1 MAQHLPRPSDALI
14 EHLLAS
20 HGLGAEAVLACAA
33 APAEL
38 QPLSDVI
45 PLTAAEVRHAV
56 RHEWARSA
64 DDVLARRC
72 RLAFVDRAESDRL
85 EPVVRA
91 LVDQEL
97 DSWLPSPTSHQKN
110 P

>member
-1 MAQHLPRPSDALI
+1 M
-14 EHLLAS
+14 
-20 HGLGAEAVLACAA
+20 
-33 APAEL
+33 
-38 QPLSDVI
+38 I

-72 RLAFVDRAESDRL
+72 RLAFVDRAESERL
-85 EPVVRA
+85 GPLVQA

-97 DSWLPSPTSHQKN
+97 ASWPSSPTSHQKN